1 MNWKRTDLLY
11 GASSWPTRKN
21 WLEKQAQK
29 EAWGESALWWTWP
42 KVMTGFQGS
51 NSVISVGL
59 CFSTTFFTTRL
70 PPIQGIHLTPWSWQ
84 IPTLTKSFLSIE
96 SAEEDTEVLTS
107 YPATALHSYSSFLPN
122 HCLMSD
128 PEIRSTSIL
137 TFENTFSSTVILFKP
152 RLWDQ
157 SLLIFKSLAFRIG
170 YSSEHP

>member
-70 PPIQGIHLTPWSWQ
+70 PLIQGIHLTPWSWQ
-84 IPTLTKSFLSIE
+84 IPTLTKSFLSRV
-96 SAEEDTEVLTS
+96 SWGRYWGSYFLPSHSTS
-107 YPATALHSYSSFLPN
+107 QLLLFLAQSLPDVWSRDQIYKHPNIWEHFLLHS
-122 HCLMSD
+122 D
-128 PEIRSTSIL
+128 PL
-137 TFENTFSSTVILFKP
+137 
-152 RLWDQ
+152 Q
-157 SLLIFKSLAFRIG
+157 A
-170 YSSEHP
+170 